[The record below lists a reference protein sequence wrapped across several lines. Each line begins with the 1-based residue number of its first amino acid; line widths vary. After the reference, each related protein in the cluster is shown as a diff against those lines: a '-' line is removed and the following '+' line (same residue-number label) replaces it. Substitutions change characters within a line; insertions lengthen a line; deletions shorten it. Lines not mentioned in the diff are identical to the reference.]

1 MQIITELYRSACV
14 VRDKTGRPSK
24 RYHNVHLR
32 TLIFIQNINIRF
44 VFLLFVIIVSAHVRL
59 IFPKLFGGICI
70 AGTALTTNWEPSKAE
85 SPAVLRAHRTEWGRE
100 MGEKKN
106 QRNRIRNTHNV
117 HHQHHSNAQTQ
128 NVFLFLCSLARF
140 CATFIEWQR
149 FRSIAR
155 FNWLDIIWLSFLCW
169 LSCFSIFFS
178 LSSSASRFFS
188 FIAPNAGLYDLIEI
202 RPFGHECRSNNTCA

>member
-85 SPAVLRAHRTEWGRE
+85 SPAVLRAHRTE
-100 MGEKKN
+100 
-106 QRNRIRNTHNV
+106 
-117 HHQHHSNAQTQ
+117 
-128 NVFLFLCSLARF
+128 
-140 CATFIEWQR
+140 
-149 FRSIAR
+149 
-155 FNWLDIIWLSFLCW
+155 
-169 LSCFSIFFS
+169 
-178 LSSSASRFFS
+178 
-188 FIAPNAGLYDLIEI
+188 
-202 RPFGHECRSNNTCA
+202 